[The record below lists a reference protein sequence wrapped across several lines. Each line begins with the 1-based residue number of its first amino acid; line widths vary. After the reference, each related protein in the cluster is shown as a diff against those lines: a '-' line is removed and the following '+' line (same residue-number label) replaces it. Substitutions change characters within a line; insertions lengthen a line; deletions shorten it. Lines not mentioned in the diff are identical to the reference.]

1 MVGIYFQKTRTLSKW
16 LQLQQSANR
25 IKNTIEKS
33 LVFFKFWI
41 AETGYFPNENINIR
55 TLWGKLNLSSEL
67 CWNPDLF
74 SWFPNPFFR
83 HFWYKSWIWALSCAE
98 ILIFSADSPIPFFGT
113 FGTNVIF
120 LDFLSFVTKS
130 AKAMQ
135 YTFTLKKPNCFSH
148 LRFWRHFEKK
158 KSILISL

>member
-1 MVGIYFQKTRTLSKW
+1 MCNIW
-16 LQLQQSANR
+16 
-25 IKNTIEKS
+25 IEFYSLKKS
-33 LVFFKFWI
+33 QFWRP
-41 AETGYFPNENINIR
+41 ETGYFQNENVKIR
-55 TLWGKLNLSSEL
+55 SLCRKLNLSSEL

-113 FGTNVIF
+113 FGKNVIY
-120 LDFLSFVTKS
+120 LNILSFVTKS
-130 AKAMQ
+130 AKAMK

-148 LRFWRHFEKK
+148 LRFWQHFETK
-158 KSILISL
+158 KSINILLYFLI